1 MINVSSYRKM
11 DSQLDVLGN
20 TTWGIRKVYFV
31 KHTLDRDVKKSK
43 FSDCLAE
50 FSVYFNGKSKN
61 FLLKMFS
68 KIFQNG
74 AAMLGDIYVVKTSIF
89 GPAFQI
95 KQQASIYIL

>member
-1 MINVSSYRKM
+1 MALVTSILCFWRIWKFSFVV
-11 DSQLDVLGN
+11 VL
-20 TTWGIRKVYFV
+20 TV
-31 KHTLDRDVKKSK
+31 DRDAKKSK

-61 FLLKMFS
+61 FLLKKFS

-74 AAMLGDIYVVKTSIF
+74 GAMHGDIYVVKTSIF

-95 KQQASIYIL
+95 KQQTSIYIL

>member
-1 MINVSSYRKM
+1 MTVPSREEY
-11 DSQLDVLGN
+11 L
-20 TTWGIRKVYFV
+20 
-31 KHTLDRDVKKSK
+31 LDRDAKKSK

-61 FLLKMFS
+61 FLLKKFS

-74 AAMLGDIYVVKTSIF
+74 GAMHGDIYVVKTSIF

-95 KQQASIYIL
+95 KQQTSIYIL

>member
-1 MINVSSYRKM
+1 MDPFRKKDSS
-11 DSQLDVLGN
+11 
-20 TTWGIRKVYFV
+20 I
-31 KHTLDRDVKKSK
+31 DRDAKKSK

-61 FLLKMFS
+61 FLLKKFS

-74 AAMLGDIYVVKTSIF
+74 GAMHGDIYVVKTSIF

-95 KQQASIYIL
+95 KQQTSIYIL